1 MFYVAII
8 KIGALTK
15 VAENLN
21 DYTRPDGV
29 SMSTYSE
36 YTGFNQEDWLNR
48 ANSSSADA
56 TKFTDKSSPCFPEE
70 GVQTY
75 CHLPGVHLAR
85 KGELS
90 FNKYSQFDHLAIICN
105 GEMIGYFKDITR
117 LDEDSARTV
126 FDLFDRNGVGKAREL
141 EAGNTEAWSNHKKSP
156 LNCLNVRY
164 KPDDLVLFP
173 KPIALKT
180 LTPTSGIVTVTYRGD
195 TYEISDRVLQN
206 ALNGRNG
213 VFR

>member
-1 MFYVAII
+1 MAII

-36 YTGFNQEDWLNR
+36 YTGFNQEDWLDR
-48 ANSSSADA
+48 ASSSSADA
-56 TKFTDKSSPCFPEE
+56 TKFTDKTSPCFPEE

-75 CHLPGVHLAR
+75 CHLPGVHLAS
-85 KGELS
+85 KGEFS
-90 FNKYSQFDHLAIICN
+90 FNKDSLFDHLAIICD

-117 LDEDSARTV
+117 LDENSARTV
-126 FDLFDRNGVGKAREL
+126 FDLFDNNGVGKTREL
-141 EAGNTEAWSNHKKSP
+141 EAGNKEAWSNHKQSP

-164 KPDDLVLFP
+164 RPNDLVLFS

-180 LTPTSGIVTVTYRGD
+180 LIPTSGIVTVTYGGD
-195 TYEISDRVLQN
+195 TFEISDRVLQN
-206 ALNGRNG
+206 ALNGRNA
-213 VFR
+213 VFK